1 MKKMFAFLLGF
12 SAIVFSLQAQPPGGG
27 NMDEM
32 RAKMKERIKPML
44 ITQTSISD
52 VEADKVIDI
61 YFQSQLE
68 TRKLRM
74 NQSLSEEDKTKKA
87 KAITEDAEKQLK
99 AVPLNDE
106 KIVLVNAFFEEVRK
120 RQQKMRENRG
130 GNN

>member
-1 MKKMFAFLLGF
+1 MKKIFAFLLGF
-12 SAIVFSLQAQPPGGG
+12 TAIVFSLQAQPPGGG

-99 AVPLNDE
+99 AVPLTDE

>member
-1 MKKMFAFLLGF
+1 MFAFLLGF

>member
-1 MKKMFAFLLGF
+1 MFAFLLGF
-12 SAIVFSLQAQPPGGG
+12 TAIVFSLQAQPPGGG

-52 VEADKVIDI
+52 VEADKVIEI

-99 AVPLNDE
+99 AVPLTDE

>member
-12 SAIVFSLQAQPPGGG
+12 TAIVFSLQAQPPGGG

-52 VEADKVIDI
+52 VEADKVIEI

-99 AVPLNDE
+99 AVPLTDE

>member
-12 SAIVFSLQAQPPGGG
+12 TAIVFSLQAQPPGGG

-99 AVPLNDE
+99 AVPLTDE

>member
-1 MKKMFAFLLGF
+1 MFAFLLGF
-12 SAIVFSLQAQPPGGG
+12 TAIVFSLQAQPPGGG

-99 AVPLNDE
+99 AVPLTDE

>member
-1 MKKMFAFLLGF
+1 MFAFLLGF
-12 SAIVFSLQAQPPGGG
+12 TAIVFSLQAQPAGGG

-52 VEADKVIDI
+52 VEADKVIEI

-99 AVPLNDE
+99 ALPLTDE

>member
-1 MKKMFAFLLGF
+1 
-12 SAIVFSLQAQPPGGG
+12 VFSLQAQPPGGG

>member
-12 SAIVFSLQAQPPGGG
+12 TAIVFSLHAQPPGGG

-32 RAKMKERIKPML
+32 RARMKERIKPML
-44 ITQTSISD
+44 VKQTSISED
-52 VEADKVIDI
+52 EADKVIDI
-61 YFQSQLE
+61 YFQSQMD

-74 NQSLSEEDKTKKA
+74 DQSLSEEDKTKKTKEIKDGA
-87 KAITEDAEKQLK
+87 DKQLK
-99 AVPLNDE
+99 AVPLSDE

-120 RQQKMRENRG
+120 RQQEMRGNRG

>member
-12 SAIVFSLQAQPPGGG
+12 TAIVFSLQAQPPGGG

-32 RAKMKERIKPML
+32 RSRMKERIKPML
-44 ITQTSISD
+44 IKQASVSD
-52 VEADKVIDI
+52 AEADKVLDI
-61 YFQSQLE
+61 YFQSQME

-74 NQSLSEEDKTKKA
+74 DQSLSEDDKTKKT
-87 KAITEDAEKQLK
+87 KTIKEDAEKQLK
-99 AVPLNDE
+99 AVPLTDE

-120 RQQKMRENRG
+120 RQQEMRGNRG

>member
-12 SAIVFSLQAQPPGGG
+12 TAIVFSLQAQPPVGG

-32 RAKMKERIKPML
+32 RARMKERIKPLL
-44 ITQTSISD
+44 ITQASISD
-52 VEADKVIDI
+52 TEADKVIDI
-61 YFQSQLE
+61 YFQSQME

-74 NQSLSEEDKTKKA
+74 DQSMSEEDKTKKT
-87 KAITEDAEKQLK
+87 KTIKEDADKQLK
-99 AVPLNDE
+99 AIPLSDE

-120 RQQKMRENRG
+120 RQQEMRGNRG

>member
-1 MKKMFAFLLGF
+1 MFAFLLGF
-12 SAIVFSLQAQPPGGG
+12 TAIVFSLQAQPPGGG

-74 NQSLSEEDKTKKA
+74 NQSLSEEDKTKKT

-99 AVPLNDE
+99 AVPLTDE